1 MDMNML
7 LLTFGLLA
15 GFTVVFTVG
24 VVQDRRILKLQVQL
38 KSRKLVDAFE
48 PDLYMLSLPEEDFE
62 QLALMLE
69 PNAKKKSV
77 RLAWSYTTP
86 SGKTTYGNSK
96 KYLLPEVEDFVKK
109 LRLIYGAGKERILG
123 LNELYKEQLKLGR
136 ELNDGNPKI
145 YCYSIPS
152 ESHRGIVKVGY
163 AKNNAHKRIEDQF
176 KTAARLKIPYKI
188 HFIMPAVTVSGK
200 PFMDHPVH
208 RVLKNAG
215 VANPEGEW
223 FTCSVRTAEQAVM
236 AVQLNK
242 TSL

>member
-1 MDMNML
+1 MNL
-7 LLTFGLLA
+7 DSTLILA
-15 GFTVVFTVG
+15 GLALIFVFGAALYVTVE
-24 VVQDRRILKLQVQL
+24 RRILKLQVKL

-48 PDLYMLSLPEEDFE
+48 PDLYMLSLPEEDFK

-96 KYLLPEVEDFVKK
+96 KYSLPEVEDFVKK
-109 LRLIYGAGKERILG
+109 LRLVYGAGKERILG
-123 LNELYKEQLKLGR
+123 LNELYEEQLKLGR

-152 ESHRGIVKVGY
+152 ETHRGIVKVGY

-215 VANPEGEW
+215 VPNPEGEW
-223 FTCSVRTAEQAVM
+223 FACSVRTAEQAVM